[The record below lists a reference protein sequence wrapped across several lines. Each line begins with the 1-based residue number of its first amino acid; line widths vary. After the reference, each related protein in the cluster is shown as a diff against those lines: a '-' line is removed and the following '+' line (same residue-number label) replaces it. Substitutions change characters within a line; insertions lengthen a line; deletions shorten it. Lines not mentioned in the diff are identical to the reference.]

1 MKEDIFFKVGY
12 SSYLQKEKNLKEKWT
27 SKLFRKICEH
37 KFLIFTAHLW
47 HLLTLC
53 LQMFQKK
60 FRICRRDWKK

>member
-37 KFLIFTAHLW
+37 KFLVAALAIILICAITNF
-47 HLLTLC
+47 C
-53 LQMFQKK
+53 LMYRFLHILS
-60 FRICRRDWKK
+60 RIH